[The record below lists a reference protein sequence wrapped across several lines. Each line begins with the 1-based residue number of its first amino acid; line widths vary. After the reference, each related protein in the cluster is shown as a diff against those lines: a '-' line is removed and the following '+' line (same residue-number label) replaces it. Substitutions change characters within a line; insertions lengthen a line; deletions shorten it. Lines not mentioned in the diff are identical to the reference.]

1 MYSELTCSRNTL
13 NFLPC
18 LWNSQVK
25 WILKLLHLFVCV
37 HVYVCVPKHRHVCA
51 TVCMWRSEDS
61 SVGRGLSSIFLWI
74 SGSELGPL
82 GLCSKCLCPLSHPD
96 PPKSEPP
103 YFKGL
108 EVSPVSTLASAQS
121 SAPRVQF
128 PAAHKRLSTVVHGGN
143 PRAGRWRQVDPGD
156 WPVSL
161 A

>member
-61 SVGRGLSSIFLWI
+61 LHAVILSFYNVS
-74 SGSELGPL
+74 SGDLTLVVKQQRRVPT
-82 GLCSKCLCPLSHPD
+82 K
-96 PPKSEPP
+96 PPC
-103 YFKGL
+103 
-108 EVSPVSTLASAQS
+108 
-121 SAPRVQF
+121 
-128 PAAHKRLSTVVHGGN
+128 
-143 PRAGRWRQVDPGD
+143 WR
-156 WPVSL
+156 
-161 A
+161 